1 VASDVVER
9 RLAAILSADVAGY
22 SRLMAED
29 EVGTV
34 RTLSAY
40 REQMDVLIREH
51 RGRTVDT
58 PGDNLLA
65 EFASATDAVQCAVA
79 IQRVLRARNAG
90 LVEER
95 RMQFRVGVHLGEVMV
110 EGNRIYGDGVNIAA
124 RLEGLASAGGV
135 CLSATVHDQV
145 RNKLDIDF
153 DDVGDHSVKNIPD
166 QVHVYAVQLGSDSG
180 GAAPRARPRGA
191 SRRLRTGGIAAAVF
205 VLAAVALWMA
215 RTPLLGLAIEAVGLS
230 GPPEN
235 PPLPDRAS
243 VVVLPFTNMSG
254 DPEQEYFSDG
264 ITEDLTTELSRNPF
278 LFVIGRSSAFTYKG
292 RPVKIADVGREL
304 GVRYV
309 LEGSVRKAGEQVRI
323 TAQLIDATTGFH
335 IWSERF
341 DRELADIF
349 ALQSEIA
356 EEILTALQVEITAAE
371 TERIRRKPTENLTA
385 YDLYQ
390 KALYHLNRFTRAD
403 NRESRRLLERALELD
418 PQFAMAY
425 SLLGATY
432 SVESGFGWNYDPALQ
447 DRAEQLVRKA
457 IGLNPSLPAPYIGL
471 AAVHLFRRESQA
483 AIEAADRA
491 IALAPNVDAAHFF
504 RGMGLAGEG
513 DYVAATQAIRRALR
527 LNPRA
532 TSGYMVVVAAVNLA
546 AGQRQAAMEL
556 LERLRASNPELINAR
571 ISLAALYEQDGRH
584 DEARAVVEEILA
596 VNADLTADTAVNVG
610 GMSALLASEVEE
622 YRAALRSLP

>member
-1 VASDVVER
+1 
-9 RLAAILSADVAGY
+9 
-22 SRLMAED
+22 
-29 EVGTV
+29 
-34 RTLSAY
+34 
-40 REQMDVLIREH
+40 
-51 RGRTVDT
+51 
-58 PGDNLLA
+58 
-65 EFASATDAVQCAVA
+65 
-79 IQRVLRARNAG
+79 
-90 LVEER
+90 
-95 RMQFRVGVHLGEVMV
+95 MV

-124 RLEGLASAGGV
+124 RLEGLASPGGV

-145 RNKLDIDF
+145 RNKLDIGF
-153 DDVGDHSVKNIPD
+153 EDVGDHSVKNIPD
-166 QVHVYAVQLGSDSG
+166 QVHVYEVHFGSDTG
-180 GAAPRARPRGA
+180 GAAPRARPRGV
-191 SRRLRTGGIAAAVF
+191 SRRLRTGGIAAAVL

-215 RTPLLGLAIEAVGLS
+215 RTSLLGLAIDAAGL
-230 GPPEN
+230 GGQPV
-235 PPLPDRAS
+235 R
-243 VVVLPFTNMSG
+243 

-278 LFVIGRSSAFTYKG
+278 LFVIARNSAFTYKG
-292 RPVKIADVGREL
+292 RPVRVADVGREL

-309 LEGSVRKAGEQVRI
+309 LEGSVRKAGDQVRI

-341 DRELADIF
+341 DRELVDIF

-356 EEILTALQVEITAAE
+356 DEILTTLQVEITAAE

-403 NRESRRLLERALELD
+403 NRESRRLLERAIELD
-418 PQFAMAY
+418 AEFAMAY

-432 SVESGFGWNYDPALQ
+432 SIESGFGWNYDPGLQ

-457 IGLNPSLPAPYIGL
+457 IALNDSLPAPYIGL
-471 AAVHLFRRESQA
+471 ASVHLFRRESRA

-513 DYVAATQAIRRALR
+513 DYVAAMQAIHRALR

-532 TSGYMVVVAAVNLA
+532 ASGYMVVVAAVNLA
-546 AGQRQAAMEL
+546 AGQRQEAMEL

-571 ISLAALYEQDGRH
+571 IPLAAIYEQDGRH
-584 DEARAVVEEILA
+584 DEAQAVVEEILE
-596 VNADLTADTAVNVG
+596 VNADLTADTAINVG
-610 GMSALLASEVEE
+610 GMSALLASDVEE
-622 YRAALRSLP
+622 YRAALLSAGLP